1 MGRTATTGPAKPLR
15 ADARRNY
22 FRLLEAAGEAFAE
35 NGADASFD
43 DIAKRA
49 GVGSATLY
57 RHFPTRQALL
67 EAVFRDRVDA
77 LCEQAKALLDSPS
90 PGGAL
95 EEWLRAVIEHSR
107 TYRGLAAEQL
117 AIEID
122 DGPSLSAARHTRITE
137 AGHGLFVRAQQSGE
151 IAAEYDITSALKLVN
166 AIAWATEQS
175 PAPADQ
181 IERLLGIAMKG
192 LLSRA

>member
-1 MGRTATTGPAKPLR
+1 MGRTVTPRPAKPLR

-22 FRLLEAAGEAFAE
+22 LRLLEAAGEAFAE
-35 NGADASFD
+35 NGADAPFD

-57 RHFPTRQALL
+57 RHFPTRVVLL
-67 EAVFRDRVDA
+67 DAVFRDRVDA
-77 LCEQAKALLDSPS
+77 LCELAEALLDSPS
-90 PGGAL
+90 AGGAL
-95 EEWLRAVIEHSR
+95 EQWLRAVIEHSR

-122 DGPSLSAARHTRITE
+122 EGPSLSAARHARITE
-137 AGHGLFVRAQQSGE
+137 AGRRLFVRAQESGE
-151 IAAEYDITSALKLVN
+151 IATEHDITSALKFVN
-166 AIAWATEQS
+166 AIAWATEQA
-175 PAPADQ
+175 PAPAEQ
-181 IERLLGIAMKG
+181 IERLLSIAMTG